1 MGLIRADKVAPKFA
15 GALKAARCRT
25 VWLGAES
32 GSQRILDAMD
42 KGTKVEHVH
51 TASRLLR
58 AAGIEIGFFLQFGYP
73 GETRADIVE
82 TERMV
87 RRCRPDDIGISI
99 SYPLPGTP
107 FYDKVRAELGV
118 KQNWFD
124 SNDLET
130 MYHATFSPEFYRVL
144 HSAVHAEFRVRKAAA
159 LAGALI
165 RPWTLR
171 PRHLRQAVATLSNLA
186 MLPLL
191 RWQLNRLSR
200 GVSRTPPAPLSG
212 LGVPGVV
219 VASHQDAL
227 R

>member
-1 MGLIRADKVAPKFA
+1 VTPKVVA
-15 GALKAARCRT
+15 ALKTARCRT

-42 KGTKVEHVH
+42 KGTKVEHVY

-58 AAGIEIGFFLQFGYP
+58 EAGIEVCFFLQFGYP
-73 GETRADIVE
+73 GETREDIAL

-87 RRCRPDDIGISI
+87 RRCRPNDIGISI

-107 FYDKVRAELGV
+107 FYEKVRAELGV

-130 MYHATFSPEFYRVL
+130 MYHATYSPEFYRVL
-144 HSAVHAEFRVRKAAA
+144 HSAVHAEFRVRKFGSLLSA
-159 LAGALI
+159 LA

-171 PRHLRQAVATLSNLA
+171 PRHARQVVATVANLA
-186 MLPLL
+186 LLPLL
-191 RWQLNRLSR
+191 RWQLKQLSR
-200 GVSRTPPAPLSG
+200 GVSRTPPAPMSG
-212 LGVPGVV
+212 IGLPGTA
-219 VASHQDAL
+219 VASHQDA
-227 R
+227 

>member
-1 MGLIRADKVAPKFA
+1 
-15 GALKAARCRT
+15 
-25 VWLGAES
+25 
-32 GSQRILDAMD
+32 MD
-42 KGTKVEHVH
+42 KGTDVEDVY

-73 GETRADIVE
+73 GETRADIAL

-107 FYDKVRAELGV
+107 FFEKVRAELGV

-124 SNDLET
+124 SNDLAA

-144 HSAVHAEFRVRKAAA
+144 HSAVHREFRLRKAGSLLSA
-159 LAGALI
+159 LA

-171 PRHLRQAVATLSNLA
+171 PRHVRQALA
-186 MLPLL
+186 VGAHLVLLPLL
-191 RWQLNRLSR
+191 RWQLNQLAR
-200 GVSRTPPAPLSG
+200 GVSRTPPTPTSG
-212 LGVPGVV
+212 IGLPGTAVP
-219 VASHQDAL
+219 SHQDA
-227 R
+227 